1 MLKILEKFG
10 ISFDEVNGLIELEWE
25 VYQDVVITVKIWN
38 DEDSKGVKFVIP
50 DTVDVNQI
58 KNKIIKDFDIS
69 WNRVITKYDEELSA
83 YIWIIYF
90 DYSL

>member
-1 MLKILEKFG
+1 MKILEKFG
-10 ISFDEVNGLIELEWE
+10 INFDEVKGLIELEWE
-25 VYQDVVITVKIWN
+25 VYQDVVITVKICN

-58 KNKIIKDFDIS
+58 KSKIIKDFDIS